1 MMEISK
7 HDIQDAADVKN
18 LLDAFYSR
26 VLKDEVIG
34 YIFTDIA
41 KIDLPTHMPVLY
53 AFWETILFG
62 VANYRGNPILKHI
75 ELHKKE
81 PLTDAHFDRWIS
93 LFFETIDELFEG
105 KTADLAKE
113 KAKAMRFLMQ
123 HKIKA
128 SEGAGFIQ

>member
-1 MMEISK
+1 MEIEK
-7 HDIQDAADVKN
+7 QDIQNADDIKH
-18 LLDAFYSR
+18 LLDTFYAK
-26 VLKDEVIG
+26 VLKDDVIG
-34 YIFTDIA
+34 YIFTDVAQISLE
-41 KIDLPTHMPVLY
+41 IHMPVLY

-75 ELHKKE
+75 ELNKKE
-81 PLTDAHFDRWIS
+81 PLTDLHFERWIS

>member
-1 MMEISK
+1 MEIEK
-7 HDIQDAADVKN
+7 QDIQNAEDIKH
-18 LLDAFYSR
+18 LLDTFYAK
-26 VLKDEVIG
+26 VLKDDVIG
-34 YIFTDIA
+34 YIFTDVAQISLE
-41 KIDLPTHMPVLY
+41 IHMPVLY

-75 ELHKKE
+75 ELNKKE
-81 PLTDAHFDRWIS
+81 PLTDLHFERWIS

>member
-1 MMEISK
+1 MEIEK
-7 HDIQDAADVKN
+7 QDIQNAEDIKH
-18 LLDAFYSR
+18 LLDTFYAK
-26 VLKDEVIG
+26 VLKDDVIG
-34 YIFTDIA
+34 YIFTDVAHIE
-41 KIDLPTHMPVLY
+41 LEVHMPVLY
-53 AFWETILFG
+53 AFWETVLFG

-75 ELHKKE
+75 ELNKKE
-81 PLTDAHFDRWIS
+81 PLTDLHFERWIS